1 MIHIVNGDCAAERL
15 RPLAK
20 EHWNENVWVY
30 SELLTEGPVYSK
42 FERYLAYRAL
52 QLERMCALPAA
63 IYLQKSNEQERAWK
77 SEIQSATRVA
87 LWFEHDL
94 FDITMLLRLAD
105 RLVRENPDAKLYWI
119 DIASDPEHD
128 RYRGFGALQGEQ
140 LLPYRDQAILLTPEA
155 KEWLQGAW
163 LAYTCPNPLK
173 LVRWVH
179 DSQDVPAPYRAI
191 MEGLRFHLSRY
202 PDARDGLGAA
212 ERLTL
217 EAVSQ
222 GYSSFMD
229 CFRYVEE
236 RLPAYG
242 LGDLQYWGYL
252 RRMTDGTHPL
262 LCLAPDSAPL
272 PEPFQPPLG
281 GAGRLELT
289 SWGEQ
294 TLAGQMNWALVGGY
308 GRWLGGAFITEPLES
323 AQQ

>member
-63 IYLQKSNEQERAWK
+63 IYLQKSNEQEKAWK
-77 SEIQSATRVA
+77 SEIQSATRIA

-119 DIASDPEHD
+119 DIASDPKHD

-173 LVRWVH
+173 LVRWCM
-179 DSQDVPAPYRAI
+179 I
-191 MEGLRFHLSRY
+191 LRMCPLHI
-202 PDARDGLGAA
+202 ARSW
-212 ERLTL
+212 R
-217 EAVSQ
+217 
-222 GYSSFMD
+222 
-229 CFRYVEE
+229 
-236 RLPAYG
+236 
-242 LGDLQYWGYL
+242 
-252 RRMTDGTHPL
+252 
-262 LCLAPDSAPL
+262 DSAFICPATQTHAMDS
-272 PEPFQPPLG
+272 EPPSGSPWKQYLKDIPPLWI
-281 GAGRLELT
+281 AFAMSKSVCLHTDLEICNIGVT
-289 SWGEQ
+289 
-294 TLAGQMNWALVGGY
+294 
-308 GRWLGGAFITEPLES
+308 
-323 AQQ
+323 